1 MMKKHYILFVFLGFS
16 FFSNAQIDLL
26 KKASEKAFKLINIEN
41 LLSSEEIS
49 DGLIEALIRG
59 SEYSVNS
66 ASAVGG
72 FNNNSLI
79 RIPFPEKA
87 IKMKKVLVKVGF
99 AKQLNNFEKSIN
111 TAAELATK
119 KALLILL
126 NAIKQM
132 SIKDALLILNGED
145 NAATFYLQNYTSEFL
160 YSEFKPIVVFSM
172 KEVQIAKQWNQLITK
187 YNSIPLTKKINPDL
201 EDYITNKTI
210 EGLFILIAIEE
221 KNIRENPKARISELL
236 KKVFK

>member
-26 KKASEKAFKLINIEN
+26 KKASEKAFKLINTEN
-41 LLSSEEIS
+41 PLSSEEIS
-49 DGLIEALIRG
+49 DGLIEALIKG

-66 ASAVGG
+66 ASAKGG
-72 FNNNSLI
+72 FNYNSLI
-79 RIPFPEKA
+79 RIPFPEEAK
-87 IKMKKVLVKVGF
+87 KMKTALIKIGF
-99 AKQLNNFEKSIN
+99 KGNVESFEKSIN
-111 TAAELATK
+111 SAAELASE
-119 KALLILL
+119 KALLILMD
-126 NAIKQM
+126 AIKQM
-132 SIKDALLILNGED
+132 SIKDALSILNGED
-145 NAATFYLQNYTSEFL
+145 NAATIYLQNHTYKFL
-160 YSEFKPIVVFSM
+160 YSEFKPIVIFSM
-172 KEVQIAKQWNQLITK
+172 KEVQIAKQWNKLITK

-221 KNIRENPKARISELL
+221 KNIRENPKARITELL

>member
-26 KKASEKAFKLINIEN
+26 KKASEKAIKLINTEN
-41 LLSSEEIS
+41 PLSSEEIS

-66 ASAVGG
+66 TSAEGG

-79 RIPFPEKA
+79 RIPFPEEAK
-87 IKMKKVLVKVGF
+87 KMKIALIKIGFKDKVES
-99 AKQLNNFEKSIN
+99 FEKSIN
-111 TAAELATK
+111 SAAELAAK
-119 KALLILL
+119 KALLVLMD
-126 NAIKQM
+126 AIKQM
-132 SIKDALLILNGED
+132 SIKDALSILNGEE
-145 NAATFYLQNYTSEFL
+145 NAATIYLQNHTSKFL

-172 KEVQIAKQWNQLITK
+172 KEVQIAKQWNQIITK

>member
-26 KKASEKAFKLINIEN
+26 KKASEKAIKLINTEN

-66 ASAVGG
+66 TSAEGG

-79 RIPFPEKA
+79 RIPFPEEAK
-87 IKMKKVLVKVGF
+87 KMKIALIKIGFKDKVES
-99 AKQLNNFEKSIN
+99 FEKSIN
-111 TAAELATK
+111 SAAELAAK
-119 KALLILL
+119 KALLVLMD
-126 NAIKQM
+126 AIKQM
-132 SIKDALLILNGED
+132 SIKDALSILNGEE
-145 NAATFYLQNYTSEFL
+145 NAATIYLQNHTSKFL